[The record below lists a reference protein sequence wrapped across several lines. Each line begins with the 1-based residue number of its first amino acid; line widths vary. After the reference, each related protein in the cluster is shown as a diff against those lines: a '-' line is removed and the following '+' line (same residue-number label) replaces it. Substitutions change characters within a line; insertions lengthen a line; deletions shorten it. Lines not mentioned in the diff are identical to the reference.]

1 MPTRLG
7 NLLDDLMRRSLRM
20 ASVVEDTIQKACD
33 SVNSLDQ
40 ELARSLIEGD
50 EEIDQEEV
58 AIENETLR
66 LMTLFQPMGL
76 TMRRL
81 CTILK
86 VNGDLERIADCAVNM
101 AERAYHLDPQATEN
115 ARLEL
120 QKIQPVVRG
129 MVHEAI
135 HAYATGDQT
144 AARKIRSKDEIIDA
158 FYAQFIRKIVS
169 EGAGSPENLASHL
182 DILSIAKNLERIA
195 DHTTNIA
202 EDVIYMATGIIVR
215 HRDGAN
221 GTEEEDKNGIKP

>member
-1 MPTRLG
+1 MTKRLE
-7 NLLDDLMRRSLRM
+7 NLLDNLVRRSLRM
-20 ASVVEDTIQKACD
+20 ASVVEDTIQQACEV
-33 SVNSLDQ
+33 VNNIDHD
-40 ELARSLIEGD
+40 LAQRLIEAD
-50 EEIDQEEV
+50 EGVDAEEV

-66 LMTLFQPMGL
+66 LMILFQPMGE

-101 AERAYHLDPQATEN
+101 AERAYHLAPQATDS
-115 ARLEL
+115 ARVEL
-120 QKIQPVVRG
+120 AKIQPVVRH
-129 MVHEAI
+129 MLHEAI

-144 AARKIRSKDEIIDA
+144 VARKIRSEDEIIDA
-158 FYAQFIRKIVS
+158 FYAQFIRKIVA
-169 EGAGSPENLASHL
+169 EGACSSEDLASHL

-215 HRDGAN
+215 HQEVADDLK
-221 GTEEEDKNGIKP
+221 E